1 MSFHS
6 IPTLD
11 LALARSSET
20 KLAFLK
26 DLRHALLEVGF
37 LYIKNTGIDE
47 QLIRDVISE
56 GKGFFDLP
64 VEKKLEMEMKNAAS
78 FLGRPSRTPIFA
90 FICVPRKFF
99 VSIREEPDKAHKDKQ
114 EGD

>member
-11 LALARSSET
+11 LSAARHPET
-20 KLAFLK
+20 KGTFLS

-37 LYIKNTGIDE
+37 LYIKNTGIDS

-56 GKGFFDLP
+56 GKAFFDLP
-64 VEKKLEMEMKNAAS
+64 VEKKLEIEMKNAPS
-78 FLGRPSRTPIFA
+78 FLGR
-90 FICVPRKFF
+90 
-99 VSIREEPDKAHKDKQ
+99 
-114 EGD
+114 